1 MGKGEFYMYK
11 LNKKFINNRIEE
23 ISGTNKYRRSER
35 HTFPFAEAEEAI
47 VRVSGVDPDIVCEAI
62 YEGAYT
68 DDEDFVKSVAD
79 ALSAKVEEV
88 AMLVKVE
95 EGRLP
100 VTRDLRIPYIYWC
113 DVRRIASIQEE
124 KKISKEEI
132 HDFMRRKMGLSHRE
146 VEALLKGVP
155 TQDAKRVSYLAL
167 CLGYDSFGIVR
178 AKEVGILRSRR
189 QEPNI
194 KEHCYYSFSK
204 DEFRRAIGRRQITQC
219 DIDLFERVFN
229 RLHNTWKFDR
239 KMKRIR
245 FEKGKFNLCAEA
257 TQHNDLFHGNSDE
270 IERKV
275 KKTLAY
281 MHARYLLMEA
291 VGNPS
296 FYEILSEVG
305 NKDEFPKW
313 LWKMLN
319 LIYD

>member
-1 MGKGEFYMYK
+1 MYK

-47 VRVSGVDPDIVCEAI
+47 VRVSGVDPDIVCDAI
-62 YEGAYT
+62 YEEAYT

-88 AMLVKVE
+88 ATLVKTE

-132 HDFMRRKMGLSHRE
+132 HDFMRRKMGLSHGE

-204 DEFRRAIGRRQITQC
+204 DEFRRAIGRQQITQC

-229 RLHNTWKFDR
+229 RLHNTWDFDR
-239 KMKRIR
+239 KMLRIR
-245 FEKGKFNLCAEA
+245 FEKGKINLFAEA
-257 TQHNDLFHGNSDE
+257 IQHNDFFHGNRDE
-270 IERKV
+270 IKRRV

-281 MHARYLLMEA
+281 MHARYLLMEG
-291 VGNPS
+291 VGDAD
-296 FYEILSEVG
+296 FQAILKEVG
-305 NKDEFPKW
+305 EKDYYLRW
-313 LWKMLN
+313 LWTKLN
-319 LIYD
+319 CIYD